1 MEVDPGSNFDNPDWA
16 NRWRHPDVYM
26 QRSGP
31 YAVDGF
37 VPGDELTEFVH
48 SDDCKIL
55 VVGAGGLGCELLK
68 NLALMGFKDIQFKD
82 VGKSK
87 AEVAAE
93 FIMSR
98 VSGCK
103 VTPYFGKIQD
113 KDEEYYSQFSII
125 ICGLDS
131 VDARRWMNATILG
144 MYDEDDPTTLKPIV
158 DGGTEGFKGQ
168 SRVIIPKNT
177 ACYECS
183 LSMQTKPVTFP
194 ICTIA
199 NTPRLPEH
207 CIQYAS
213 ILQWPKAFPERKID
227 GDDPDHIDWLFKEA
241 SSRAEE
247 FGIRGVT
254 RALTMGVVKNIIP
267 AIASTNAIV
276 AAATA
281 NEAFKLATSC
291 APTVNNYMMY
301 VGDDG
306 LYTYTFSLE
315 RKDDCPVCGTGTRKI
330 TISSAWKLQE
340 FVDFLLEK
348 PELQLKNPSLRTAN
362 KSLYMQSPKALEQAT
377 RPNLELLCVE
387 LFGSGD
393 VVVVTDAQL
402 PISLQFIVNGFTVVM
417 GSRKRERRT
426 RPQRPVPSV
435 PFAYA
440 SVAASQRRL
449 LSADCKNVRVDNV
462 IAIIESIVSS
472 MSMSTFFLDAVGIIR
487 PRVPNPCPCVC
498 YGIGSLLESSISRH
512 QLAFIILMSRTLKF
526 ESLEAFDP
534 VTTSDDEAIL
544 TCFGIR
550 MLEKNDFASRKV
562 ISPTVF
568 YMPHCPTAIFSSYS
582 ESPQQVRFREKY
594 PLLLRAFDVVSETTL
609 NGDTYENGNVFNNTS
624 LLHFFGVSSNLESD
638 FWDVTLVEECF
649 DEETVS

>member
-68 NLALMGFKDIQFKD
+68 NLALMGFKDIHVIDMDTIDVSNLNRQFLFRFKD

-194 ICTIA
+194 VSYFKFQILFKEGFQICTIA

-402 PISLQFIVNGFTVVM
+402 PISLQFIV
-417 GSRKRERRT
+417 S
-426 RPQRPVPSV
+426 
-435 PFAYA
+435 
-440 SVAASQRRL
+440 
-449 LSADCKNVRVDNV
+449 
-462 IAIIESIVSS
+462 
-472 MSMSTFFLDAVGIIR
+472 
-487 PRVPNPCPCVC
+487 
-498 YGIGSLLESSISRH
+498 
-512 QLAFIILMSRTLKF
+512 F
-526 ESLEAFDP
+526 E
-534 VTTSDDEAIL
+534 
-544 TCFGIR
+544 
-550 MLEKNDFASRKV
+550 
-562 ISPTVF
+562 
-568 YMPHCPTAIFSSYS
+568 
-582 ESPQQVRFREKY
+582 
-594 PLLLRAFDVVSETTL
+594 
-609 NGDTYENGNVFNNTS
+609 
-624 LLHFFGVSSNLESD
+624 
-638 FWDVTLVEECF
+638 
-649 DEETVS
+649 

>member
-68 NLALMGFKDIQFKD
+68 NLALMGFKDIHVIDMDTIDVSNLNRQFLFRFKD

-168 SRVIIPKNT
+168 SR
-177 ACYECS
+177 
-183 LSMQTKPVTFP
+183 

-402 PISLQFIVNGFTVVM
+402 PISLQFI
-417 GSRKRERRT
+417 
-426 RPQRPVPSV
+426 
-435 PFAYA
+435 
-440 SVAASQRRL
+440 
-449 LSADCKNVRVDNV
+449 
-462 IAIIESIVSS
+462 
-472 MSMSTFFLDAVGIIR
+472 
-487 PRVPNPCPCVC
+487 
-498 YGIGSLLESSISRH
+498 
-512 QLAFIILMSRTLKF
+512 F

-544 TCFGIR
+544 TYFGIR

-568 YMPHCPTAIFSSYS
+568 YMPHCPTAMYANLLRANWSPSSLRFVTILGNSFSSYS
-582 ESPQQVRFREKY
+582 ESPHQVRFREKY